1 MGLYR
6 QELRDEEENRVLE
19 VKDVFYNTEHH
30 RYSARYQYVDE
41 MIAGETALEDM
52 DWVHVYDLFEFA
64 TPIKTV
70 DQSDA
75 QLSEFEQHRL
85 ENIARNEKFLASLG
99 FKDAG
104 KKAPKKKK
112 AKTVAKAT
120 NMAVKRSRRLQKKGG
135 RNPKRAAKWSEIRIF
150 GKFKRPSKALRNTCS
165 GTPRPSN
172 MSSKVSGWPL

>member
-1 MGLYR
+1 M
-6 QELRDEEENRVLE
+6 
-19 VKDVFYNTEHH
+19 
-30 RYSARYQYVDE
+30 YVDE
-41 MIAGETALEDM
+41 MIVGETALEDM

-104 KKAPKKKK
+104 KKAPKKK
-112 AKTVAKAT
+112 AKTVAKVPNT
-120 NMAVKRSRRLQKKGG
+120 AVKRSRRIQNKGG
-135 RNPKRAAKWSEIRIF
+135 
-150 GKFKRPSKALRNTCS
+150 S
-165 GTPRPSN
+165 GGGDS
-172 MSSKVSGWPL
+172 